1 MLQEQPKIDAEVAKL
16 QADAQKVNTPTPKSY
31 QKSSVLL
38 DGKPAEI
45 LTDPTPGGK
54 IYDLNGGVIENAAAR
69 VKPIPSA
76 SAISI
81 SSQSLSQAALDQA
94 AQKYLD
100 SGILPSGMGMGA
112 QRTAIQNR
120 AADIDPKAALARNQT
135 IYKADSAN
143 LANLTKTEGTLS
155 AFENTAGKNLDQFL
169 TLAAKIP
176 DTGLPWLNTPVRLL
190 TKDAVGDANMAAIVA
205 ARDVALREIAR
216 VTNDP
221 KLSGALTDTAR
232 REVAGLSAANATLPQ
247 IKAVAKVLKQDMANV
262 HSGLNEQ
269 IATVK
274 AGIGSNPTPPAAAA
288 VPSNVAAA
296 LKGIAPGLHTLSDGS
311 KWMVGADGS
320 ITKQ

>member
-1 MLQEQPKIDAEVAKL
+1 
-16 QADAQKVNTPTPKSY
+16 
-31 QKSSVLL
+31 L

-54 IYDLNGGVIENAAAR
+54 VYDLNGGVIENAASR

-76 SAISI
+76 SAVSI

-120 AADIDPKAALARNQT
+120 AAEIDPKATLARNT
-135 IYKADSAN
+135 AVFKADSAN
-143 LANLTKTEGTLS
+143 LTKLQTTEGALS
-155 AFENTAGKNLDQFL
+155 AFENAAGKNIKTFVDL
-169 TLAAKIP
+169 TAKLP
-176 DTGLPWLNTPVRLL
+176 DTGVPWLNTPIRLL
-190 TKDAVGDANMAAIVA
+190 NDKLVGAEWMPAVNA
-205 ARDVALREIAR
+205 ARKIALREVAR

-221 KLSGALTDTAR
+221 GLRGQLTDTAR
-232 REVAGLSAANATLPQ
+232 KEVEDMASGNATIAQMKRVFP
-247 IKAVAKVLKQDMANV
+247 VLLGDMANV

-274 AGIGSNPTPPAAAA
+274 AGIGSNPNAPAAAP
-288 VPSNVAAA
+288 VPDLYQQYLNRN
-296 LKGIAPGLHTLSDGS
+296 K
-311 KWMVGADGS
+311 K
-320 ITKQ
+320 